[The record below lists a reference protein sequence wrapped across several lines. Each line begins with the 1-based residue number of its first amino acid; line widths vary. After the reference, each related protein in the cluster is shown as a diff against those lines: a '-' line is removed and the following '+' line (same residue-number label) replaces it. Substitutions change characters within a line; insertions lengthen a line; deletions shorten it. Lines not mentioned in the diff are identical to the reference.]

1 MKKGMVKILILVV
14 YVLAMIMIVFFISDK
29 NKYDVNQ
36 KISNYNVQ
44 SNASKNV
51 YIDFLKQ
58 YVKPQ
63 ELQKFVNNDYINF
76 SQYTTETD
84 GNMVVK
90 QLEFNAYKRL
100 FTSMFNR
107 DRTNF
112 DDCPVTKNFKDKFNS
127 NLLDYF
133 KLKESEDCESMC
145 SLYRKDKE
153 IIVEVYGNFKN
164 TEPTY
169 WTKHHFHYTL
179 DDEGNVDDIVFDHT
193 DK

>member
-1 MKKGMVKILILVV
+1 MNKKKVLIILLITIVLVICFC
-14 YVLAMIMIVFFISDK
+14 LLNNSFK
-29 NKYDVNQ
+29 RYDINRRINSYDLQ
-36 KISNYNVQ
+36 K
-44 SNASKNV
+44 SKDE
-51 YIDFLKQ
+51 YIDYLKESI
-58 YVKPQ
+58 YPIK
-63 ELQKFVNNDYINF
+63 LRAFIDNDYITF
-76 SQYTTETD
+76 SQYNDTAT
-84 GNMVVK
+84 GHSIKNQM
-90 QLEFNAYKRL
+90 EFVGYEIL
-100 FTSMFNR
+100 FNSMF
-107 DRTNF
+107 DKERTNF

-179 DDEGNVDDIVFDHT
+179 DDEGNVDDIIFDHT

>member
-1 MKKGMVKILILVV
+1 MNKKKVLIILLIAIVLVICFC
-14 YVLAMIMIVFFISDK
+14 LLNNSFKM
-29 NKYDVNQ
+29 YDINRRINSYDLQ
-36 KISNYNVQ
+36 K
-44 SNASKNV
+44 SKDE
-51 YIDFLKQ
+51 YIDYLKESI
-58 YVKPQ
+58 YPIK
-63 ELQKFVNNDYINF
+63 LRAFIDNDYITF
-76 SQYTTETD
+76 SQYNDTAT
-84 GNMVVK
+84 GHSIKNQM
-90 QLEFNAYKRL
+90 EFVGYEIL
-100 FTSMFNR
+100 FNSMF
-107 DRTNF
+107 DKERTNF
-112 DDCPVTKNFKDKFNS
+112 DDCPVTKNFQDKFNS